1 MPIVFASFFIIC
13 NLLSNSFFSPQKLL
27 ITRTLHIMTEIYED
41 FYKQTPYLILFL
53 WLTFHTMSLEMY
65 FFIFQSLKT
74 TGIFSLFFF
83 LNAAL
88 FCFPLHCFIL
98 ERETLYHVCYLWFPY
113 FISLINN
120 HHLDHK
126 LILNKI
132 IPVLFEFCLCFISLT
147 IKHFVLAWALKWII
161 ITTPQQEGASR
172 FFSFLHILIHIL
184 CVCMSCR

>member
-1 MPIVFASFFIIC
+1 
-13 NLLSNSFFSPQKLL
+13 
-27 ITRTLHIMTEIYED
+27 MTEIYED

-113 FISLINN
+113 FTSLINN

-161 ITTPQQEGASR
+161 ITTPQQKGAPQV
-172 FFSFLHILIHIL
+172 FLFSSYSHPHPLCLHELPIISTFYFCYPCLTLMTAWFQSQEILTQPPLKLI
-184 CVCMSCR
+184 